1 MWVASVLTL
10 VLSPRANAKAPVE
23 ALAPELNAYV
33 KLSDEARLF
42 LLGNLSNYD
51 NGDLTSG

>member
-1 MWVASVLTL
+1 VWVASVLTL